1 MMDKTLLKFCNE
13 INFQPDEDFE
23 KCFVDNVEYSESEGK
38 LHLHIVFDYH
48 IDIHKY
54 KSFLEATKKLNIP
67 LDLEISV
74 QVPQYDPKTMLDYLQ
89 FGLEKENPSIA
100 SITKELSHINI
111 EHKDPNILII
121 KGQTETFLNRFN
133 KYKEE
138 FENVLHKYGYP
149 EIKIM
154 IQRFDQVQNKS
165 STSNI
170 YKKSIEEFWKN
181 EENKKDQSQNF
192 SKPEN
197 SFYKK
202 NKKEYKEVKI
212 DELDAEFIVNLKIK
226 GQIFNV
232 EYKNIKENFTIL
244 KFTISDFTEAKIVT
258 QRNPEIKDL
267 KNGDFVEVSGT
278 MDYDNYLKIKLMNA
292 HAIQK
297 INPLWNNF
305 LDTAT
310 KKRIELA
317 IRGNLST
324 QDGLNSTQDYIN
336 LAKRLGHEAIA
347 ITDTDSVQSFPD
359 LEKEAKNANIK
370 PIYGVTS
377 NLISKSNEIVYGTKD
392 FDLKNQKYIVF
403 DLETS
408 GLSPIYDE
416 IIEFGAVIIQNGEI
430 LEKIQFF
437 MKPTTPISAF
447 TTELTKIDND
457 MLESL
462 GISQLEGAIKIH
474 SILQSGVAVAH
485 NASFDIGH
493 VRELFKKHN
502 LQELDVLA
510 LDTLNIA
517 RILFPQNTRF
527 RLSSVS
533 KKFDVFYDDD
543 KAHRADQDA
552 KVLSDVWIKMIIK
565 LERDL
570 KITNSSQLR
579 NCIDSFYY
587 SKKIPYEVRILA
599 KNQTGLKQLFKIFSK
614 ASTDNYNAGAR
625 IFIEDL
631 EFSNDLFIGT
641 STHNSYF
648 WNTVFTG
655 TSKDVEELI
664 KKYDYI
670 EFAPISTYNY
680 QIKKGQISENQLK
693 DAYKW
698 VIELAKKYNKIPVAV
713 SDCRYIDKIQK
724 LAHQVYIFADQV
736 NAKKHWLFN
745 YKTKDI
751 NFYPTLDFKTT
762 NQMLDEFKFLEDKQ
776 TIEDLVINNTHLIA
790 SQIEKIQVIKD
801 KLYVPNFDN
810 SPEKLKEIVYKTAYE
825 RYGNPLP
832 ELIETRI
839 KKELN
844 PIIEYGYSVIYWI
857 SHKLIKQ
864 AGDDGWLVGS
874 RGSVGSSI
882 VANLSGITE
891 VNPLPPHYLCP
902 KCKYLEMFE
911 TTAELSCGWDLP
923 DKHCPNCNEAL
934 IKDGHSIPF
943 ETFLGFNA
951 DKVPDIDLNFSGEY
965 QNIIHNTVKE
975 MFGEKHTYR
984 AGTVLKVKEKTGY
997 GFAKKYDELVNAGQ
1011 ERFSNQF
1018 LDFLG
1023 NQCTNVKRTTG
1034 QHPGGIIIIPKEFDV
1049 EDFTPVVYP
1058 ANDDQNE
1065 WKTTHFDFKSIHDNV
1080 LKLDLLGKDDPTTIK
1095 MLENL
1100 TNVKYDSIPK
1110 SDPKVLSLFNSTEA
1124 LNITADQINERTGV
1138 KGIPEFGTRFVRG
1151 MLKTYTAT
1159 SFADLISLSGL
1170 SHGTNVWTG
1179 NAEELI
1185 KTRHLKL
1192 SQLVCC
1198 RDDIMAYLIRNKV
1211 EPLSSFKI
1219 MEKVRK
1225 GKGITDQE
1233 EKMLL
1238 EHNVPSWYIESMKKI
1253 EYMFPKA
1260 HATAYVIM
1268 AWRIAWYKIY
1278 YPLEYY
1284 ASYFTTRASTFEI
1297 ESMTKGKEVV
1307 DKRIV
1312 EMNKNSYK
1320 LSSKEQAALPEL
1332 EIAQELYARGFKILP
1347 VSIEKSQTSEWIID
1361 YDQNALIPPFTTI
1374 DSMGIS
1380 VAQTIVDARN
1390 QYPILSVEDLMTRTK
1405 VNSRIQKTMQELGI
1419 LDGLPEDNRISLFD

>member
-1 MMDKTLLKFCNE
+1 MDKTLIKFCHE
-13 INFQPDEDFE
+13 INFQPDTDFE
-23 KCFVDNVEYSESEGK
+23 NCFVDQVEYSETEGK
-38 LHLHIVFDYH
+38 LYLDIVFDYH
-48 IDIHKY
+48 IDINKL
-54 KSFLEATKKLNIP
+54 KKFLEATKKLHIP
-67 LDLEISV
+67 LELGIAV
-74 QVPQYDPKTMLDYLQ
+74 QVPQYDPKTILDYLQ
-89 FGLEKENPSIA
+89 FGLEKEHPHIA
-100 SITKELSHINI
+100 SITKELSHINF
-111 EHKDPNILII
+111 EHREPDIVVI
-121 KGQTETFLNRFN
+121 KGQTEVFLNRFS
-133 KYKEE
+133 KYKYIFEE
-138 FENVLHKYGYP
+138 TLHKYGYP
-149 EIKIM
+149 DVKII
-154 IQRFDQVQNKS
+154 IQRFDQLQNKTNNHS
-165 STSNI
+165 FFQKTIEDFWQNTNNQDTNN
-170 YKKSIEEFWKN
+170 YQTLKS
-181 EENKKDQSQNF
+181 ENNLYS
-192 SKPEN
+192 
-197 SFYKK
+197 K
-202 NKKEYKEVKI
+202 NKKEYKEISI
-212 DELDAEFIVNLKIK
+212 DEVDNEFAVNLKIK

-232 EYKNIKENFTIL
+232 EYKNLKNSFTIL
-244 KFTISDFTEAKIVT
+244 KFSISDFTEAKIVN
-258 QRNPEIKDL
+258 QKNPEILDL
-267 KNGDFVEVSGT
+267 NNGDFVEVQGT
-278 MDYDNYLKIKLMNA
+278 MDYDNYLKIKIMNA
-292 HAIQK
+292 HNIQK
-297 INPLWNNF
+297 IPPLWNNF
-305 LDTAT
+305 LDDAP

-336 LAKRLGHEAIA
+336 LAKRLNYEAIA

-377 NLISKSNEIVYGTKD
+377 SLISKSNEIVYGSKD
-392 FDLKNQKYIVF
+392 FYLKNQKYIVF

-408 GLSPIYDE
+408 GLSPVYNE
-416 IIEFGAVIIQNGEI
+416 IIEFGAVVIQNNEI
-430 LEKIQFF
+430 IKKIQFF
-437 MKPTTPISAF
+437 IKPSNPISSF
-447 TTELTKIDND
+447 TTELTKIDNE
-457 MLESL
+457 MLDKL
-462 GISQLEGAIKIH
+462 GISQLEGATKIH
-474 SILQSGVAVAH
+474 NILQNGIAVAH
-485 NASFDIGH
+485 NAAFDIAH

-502 LQELDVLA
+502 LPELDIIA

-517 RILFPQNTRF
+517 KILFPQNIRF
-527 RLSSVS
+527 KLSYVA
-533 KKFDVFYDDD
+533 KKLDVFYDDD

-552 KVLSDVWIKMIIK
+552 KVLSDVWIKMILK

-570 KITNSSQLR
+570 KITHSSELR
-579 NCIDSFYY
+579 TYIDSSYY
-587 SKKIPYEVRILA
+587 AKKIPYEIRILA
-599 KNQTGLKQLFKIFSK
+599 KNQAGLKQLFKIFSQ
-614 ASTDNYNAGAR
+614 ASTDNYNSGAR

-631 EFSNDLFIGT
+631 KNSNDLLIGT

-648 WNTVFTG
+648 WNAVFSA
-655 TSKDVEELI
+655 TSKEVEELI
-664 KKYDYI
+664 QKYDYI
-670 EFAPISTYNY
+670 EFAPLSTYNY
-680 QIKKGQISENQLK
+680 QIQRDQITDKQLK
-693 DAYKW
+693 EAYKW
-698 VIELAKKYNKIPVAV
+698 VIELAKKYKKIPVAV
-713 SDCRYIDKIQK
+713 SDCRYIDPIQK

-745 YKTKDI
+745 YKTRDI
-751 NFYPTLDFKTT
+751 HSYPTLDFKTT
-762 NQMLDEFKFLEDKQ
+762 KQMLEEFSFLEDKQ
-776 TIEDLVINNTHLIA
+776 IIEDLVINNTHLIA
-790 SQIEKIQVIKD
+790 QQIENIQVIKD

-810 SPEKLKEIVYKTAYE
+810 SPEKLKEIVYETAYK

-832 ELIETRI
+832 EVIETRI

-864 AGDDGWLVGS
+864 AEDDGWLVGS

-902 KCKYLEMFE
+902 KCKFLEMFE

-923 DKHCPNCNEAL
+923 DKNCPHCNELL

-965 QNIIHNTVKE
+965 QNTIHNTVKE

-997 GFAKKYDELVNAGQ
+997 GFAKKYDELINAGQ
-1011 ERFSNQF
+1011 QRFSNQF

-1110 SDPKVLSLFNSTEA
+1110 SDSKVLSLFNSTEA
-1124 LNITADQINERTGV
+1124 LNITPDQINERTGV

-1151 MLKTYTAT
+1151 MLKTYKAT

-1170 SHGTNVWTG
+1170 SHGTNVWSG

-1185 KTRHLKL
+1185 KTKNLKL
-1192 SQLVCC
+1192 NQLVCC
-1198 RDDIMAYLIRNKV
+1198 RDDIMAYLMRNNV

-1225 GKGITDQE
+1225 GKGITDEE

-1238 EHNVPSWYIESMKKI
+1238 DHNIPSWYIESMKKI

-1297 ESMTKGKEVV
+1297 ESMTKGKDVI
-1307 DKRIV
+1307 DKRII
-1312 EMNKNSYK
+1312 EMNKNTYK
-1320 LSSKEQAALPEL
+1320 LTSKEQAALPEL

-1361 YDQNALIPPFTTI
+1361 YKENALIPPFTTI

-1380 VAQTIVDARN
+1380 VAQSIVEARN
-1390 QYPILSVEDLMTRTK
+1390 KYPILSVEDLMTRTK
-1405 VNSRIQKTMQELGI
+1405 VNSRIQTTMKNLGI
-1419 LDGLPEDNRISLFD
+1419 LDNLPEDNRISLFD